1 MQDVLGFASCLTANA
16 VLHAG
21 SVIRGRTRRKLRISH
36 PVEERP
42 QAANARAELGHWE
55 ADTVAGQTGSSC
67 PMTLTCR
74 KSRLLS
80 SLNTPRKT
88 SAHGRDGMLRLPG
101 ALSPE
106 PVRPPRLI
114 VARSLPKHDESP
126 AALNNVPVFSPLRYE
141 REHQWAHPRIV
152 PPKSTGLE
160 CIDPAF
166 FNALTGRINLHPR
179 YASAG
184 DHPLKDSSVNCCT

>member
-1 MQDVLGFASCLTANA
+1 MQDVLGVASCLTANA

-21 SVIRGRTRRKLRISH
+21 SVIRGRTRRKLHISH

-106 PVRPPRLI
+106 PVRPPTPDRGKEF
-114 VARSLPKHDESP
+114 AKTRRNPRCAEQRSCFLSSAVRTGTPMGSSANSAP
-126 AALNNVPVFSPLRYE
+126 
-141 REHQWAHPRIV
+141 Q
-152 PPKSTGLE
+152 STGLE
-160 CIDPAF
+160 CIYPAF
-166 FNALTGRINLHPR
+166 FTALTGRISLHPR
-179 YASAG
+179 CASAG